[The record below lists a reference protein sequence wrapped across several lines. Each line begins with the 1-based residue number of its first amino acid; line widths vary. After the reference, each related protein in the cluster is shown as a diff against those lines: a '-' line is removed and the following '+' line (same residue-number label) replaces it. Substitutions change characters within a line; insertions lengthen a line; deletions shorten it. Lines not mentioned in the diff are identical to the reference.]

1 MVDVAILDHSS
12 IIALLLI
19 VLIGLPHGAL
29 DGAIAMHLGA
39 GRSITSVLQFLFL
52 YLLCSVAVV
61 LIWYKFSAFSLSI
74 FLIISM
80 VHFGW
85 GDANSKTSLLFFLQ
99 MICHGG
105 IVVFGIVYFHVDEV
119 IPLFDMLTGG
129 NSRLPIQVSVYMFYG
144 ISFFTIL
151 YFIFLFKTRSL
162 ILRFLELAI
171 LWLIV
176 IIFPPLLGFA
186 VYFCFVHTARHIRN
200 IWKELKV
207 EISPKVIITQA
218 SILTLSSWVLGVIA
232 LYAFDSG
239 DFNTNIIRVVFIGLA
254 ALTVPHMILVDGF
267 FRNK

>member
-1 MVDVAILDHSS
+1 MVDGAILDHLSV
-12 IIALLLI
+12 IALLLI

-29 DGAIAMHLGA
+29 DGSIAMHLGA
-39 GRSITSVLQFLFL
+39 GRSFTSVLQFLFL
-52 YLLCSVAVV
+52 YLLCSVVVV
-61 LIWYKFSAFSLSI
+61 LIWYKFSAL
-74 FLIISM
+74 SM

-85 GDANSKTSLLFFLQ
+85 GDANSKISLLFFLQ

-119 IPLFDMLTGG
+119 IPLFDMLTEG
-129 NSRLPIQVSVYMFYG
+129 NSSLPIQVSVYMFYG
-144 ISFFTIL
+144 ISFFTAL
-151 YFIFLFKTRSL
+151 YFILIFKARSL

-186 VYFCFVHTARHIRN
+186 VYFCFVHTARHVRK

-207 EISPKVIITQA
+207 ETSPKTIITQA
-218 SILTLSSWVLGVIA
+218 SILTLLSWALGVIA